1 MPRWLASHSVKVLFI
16 NSRPD
21 AMKQWGGDTTQ
32 MVETGRHLAA
42 CGVQVEMPPD
52 GRLTEGGYDL
62 IHVFNIQTLAAQ
74 SDNYRGLL
82 HTRKPIALSTVYW
95 DLNLALNQED
105 NLIYGEGT
113 YFRLLAGF
121 LPKTAV
127 RLHRLRRAPAE
138 KRLKRGQEA
147 MLRKAVVILPNSVAE
162 LEMLVAA
169 FAYPQLRG
177 KAVIVPNGVEVDDR
191 SDAGKSDDGPQIP
204 ESCVLMVAAYNA
216 FKGQARLIQA
226 LMNDREIP
234 IVCVGPG
241 LNHTRYGQHCRALAE
256 RRGNT
261 HLFDAIPHVR
271 MPRVY
276 RRARVHALPSLRESP
291 GLASLEAAIWGAR
304 CVVSCHAPI
313 SEYFGTDAWVC
324 DPLDPADL
332 RSAVL
337 RAWKAPDNGNLRDRI
352 LKEFTWQK
360 AAEQTFRAYEYALG
374 TSVPSVP

>member
-1 MPRWLASHSVKVLFI
+1 MKVIFI

-21 AMKQWGGDTTQ
+21 ALQQWGGDTTQ
-32 MVETGRHLAA
+32 MVETGRHLAPY
-42 CGVQVEMPPD
+42 GIQVEVPAD
-52 GRLTEGGYDL
+52 GCLPESGFDL
-62 IHVFNIQTLAAQ
+62 VHVFNIQTLTAQ
-74 SDNYRGLL
+74 SDRYRDLL
-82 HTRKPIALSTVYW
+82 LTRKPIALSTIYW
-95 DLNLALNQED
+95 DLTLALNHED
-105 NLIYGEGT
+105 NLIYGQGT
-113 YFRLLAGF
+113 YFRLLAGW

-138 KRLKRGQEA
+138 KRLKKTQETL
-147 MLRKAVVILPNSVAE
+147 LRKAAVILPNSVAE

-191 SDAGKSDDGPQIP
+191 DEAEKGDDGPRIP
-204 ESCVLMVAAYNA
+204 EPCLLMVAAYNT

-226 LMNDREIP
+226 LMRDREIP

-241 LNHTRYGQHCRALAE
+241 LNRSRYGQHCRALAA

-261 HLFDAIPHVR
+261 FLFDAIPHAR
-271 MPRVY
+271 MPRLY

-291 GLASLEAAIWGAR
+291 GLASLEAALWGAR

-324 DPLDPADL
+324 DPLNPADL
-332 RSAVL
+332 RAVAL
-337 RAWKAPDNGNLRDRI
+337 KAWNAPDNGKLRDRV
-352 LKEFTWQK
+352 LREFTWQK
-360 AAEQTFRAYEYALG
+360 AAEATRSAYEYALAAP
-374 TSVPSVP
+374 VPSV